1 VELLHGRVRGA
12 ALENENGSRRVPNTP

>member
-12 ALENENGSRRVPNTP
+12 ALENGSRRVPNTP